1 MTVTMAHIVTM
12 AHKDI
17 HSGNAS
23 WRRSLALTL
32 TALAI
37 LTIGILVGLVVGNRV
52 LTMQLAIYGEAA
64 IEAPSMT
71 LNLMNDFLDQPLVIA
86 ISAALLLT
94 VLALGSWLLA
104 GVRHAALR
112 IGVISVLIILV
123 VAGAWWFGLG
133 RRTPESALPP
143 LTPTPITDPT

>member
-1 MTVTMAHIVTM
+1 MTVTMARTVTMAHIVTM

-94 VLALGSWLLA
+94 VLALGVGCLPVCDMLLC
-104 GVRHAALR
+104 G
-112 IGVISVLIILV
+112 
-123 VAGAWWFGLG
+123 
-133 RRTPESALPP
+133 SASSQY
-143 LTPTPITDPT
+143 

>member
-1 MTVTMAHIVTM
+1 MIVTMARIVTMAHIVPWPQ
-12 AHKDI
+12 DI

-52 LTMQLAIYGEAA
+52 LTMQLAIYGEAT

-71 LNLMNDFLDQPLVIA
+71 LNLMTDFLDQPL
-86 ISAALLLT
+86 SLPFRRRSCSQ
-94 VLALGSWLLA
+94 SWLWAVGCL
-104 GVRHAALR
+104 
-112 IGVISVLIILV
+112 SVCDMLLC
-123 VAGAWWFGLG
+123 G
-133 RRTPESALPP
+133 SASSQY
-143 LTPTPITDPT
+143 